1 MHPQRERRASVLG
14 VSRRKATAR
23 AEAGSVTSQP
33 PFLLKGKAMPHE
45 NAKPLIREAIEN
57 AEQIVENITDETD
70 DPKLLIRLAQDAI
83 RALELALEALA

>member
-1 MHPQRERRASVLG
+1 
-14 VSRRKATAR
+14 
-23 AEAGSVTSQP
+23 
-33 PFLLKGKAMPHE
+33 MPHE

-70 DPKLLIRLAQDAI
+70 DPKLLIHLAQDAI